1 MKASEL
7 TVELVRN
14 AILPANMMK
23 DQEATIKWLVLP
35 EALRPNRS
43 RAAERIAPYIN
54 PNGTPKRAEPLPIPP
69 PSNPPPAPEASVVKE
84 DRPGGPAPEPVEEK
98 APESSPVVASV
109 DIKQDGSVTVHPPK
123 RPSSFPPAPAIGS
136 PLAVSLTTQDPAP
149 EAAPVEQ
156 DLSPEA
162 ALRAIRALYKS
173 WKGGQY
179 VCGNA
184 FKTMNKVEE
193 LIKRAGF

>member
-7 TVELVRN
+7 TQDLVRS

-23 DQEATIKWLVLP
+23 DQEATMKWLALP
-35 EALRPNRS
+35 ENLRPNRS

-54 PNGTPKRAEPLPIPP
+54 PTGTPKRAEPLPIPP
-69 PSNPPPAPEASVVKE
+69 PSNPPPAPEAIKE
-84 DRPGGPAPEPVEEK
+84 DRPGGPAPVAAEVEEK

-109 DIKQDGSVTVHPPK
+109 DIKQDGSVTVHPPAAK
-123 RPSSFPPAPAIGS
+123 RPSTPPPAPA
-136 PLAVSLTTQDPAP
+136 PVEAPMAVQLTTADPAP
-149 EAAPVEQ
+149 QAQ

-173 WKGGQY
+173 WKGGPY

-184 FKTMNKVEE
+184 FKTMHKVEE
-193 LIKRAGF
+193 LISRAGF